1 MPKPLDLMPPVDLM
15 LPDDWKQRTRVFVT
29 RKTPVQTMTP
39 MVPKAAYDADRDQD
53 LCLESGRPSATA
65 MRKFV
70 LQH

>member
-1 MPKPLDLMPPVDLM
+1 MLKPLALI

-39 MVPKAAYDADRDQD
+39 MVPKVAYDADRNN
-53 LCLESGRPSATA
+53 GRAEVTRPPAIV
-65 MRKFV
+65 MRKLV